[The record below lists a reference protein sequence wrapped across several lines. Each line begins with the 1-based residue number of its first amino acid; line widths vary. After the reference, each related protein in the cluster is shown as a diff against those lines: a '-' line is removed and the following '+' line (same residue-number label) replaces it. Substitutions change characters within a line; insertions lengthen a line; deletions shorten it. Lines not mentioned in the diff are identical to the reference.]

1 MAAIFQ
7 IRRGT
12 TNVSLTEGELYLHQ
26 SSGSLQFGSGS
37 NNYNVLTLN
46 APVNGDVILTG
57 NITASNAYFSGDV
70 AISGNLFLGNNDG
83 DNISVPGVFTTNLVP
98 GSNGVLDLGTPG
110 AKWKT
115 LYANS
120 VSASFSGSIDGI
132 DVTLLSQS
140 IDSQFDAISIISAS
154 LISTSSANTISVT
167 NLNLFSGSQL
177 TQNSTLATYTGSV
190 ETRFTEVGVV
200 TASLILSAS
209 AVSASVWNL
218 HEFSSSQLIKD
229 TDLETYTSS
238 LETRMSAI
246 STETASLET
255 RMVEIGVV
263 SSSLILSASAVSA
276 SVWNLDQ
283 FSSSAKVQLSNLELN
298 SASLNTSVSELN
310 LYSQSLKTAIELTG
324 SSITVLGNLVVKG
337 TQTTVDST
345 TIQLGDNIIELN
357 GSSAANGGLLVKDA
371 TNPNTVS
378 GSLLWDSTNDYW
390 KAGALGNESKVLLA
404 DGDDILS
411 SSLQLTELNF
421 TTASLNTSTASLNY
435 FSESVT
441 ASLESIYQTTASLN
455 LFSASVTSS
464 LISIYQTTASLN
476 IYTASVNDDLASIHQ
491 TTASLN
497 HFSQSVTSSLESIYQ
512 TTASLNT
519 FSQSV
524 TSSLESIYQTTAS
537 LNEHTESV
545 NSDLES
551 IHQTTA
557 SLNVFSESVTSSLES
572 IYQTTASLNYFS
584 ESVTASLE
592 SIYQTT
598 ASLNYFSESVTA
610 SLESIYQTT
619 ASLNLYTESISES
632 VRNLNIFSSSYYS
645 DSASFDYRITILDP
659 GNTVDSLMAINQTTA
674 SLNLFT
680 SSVSASIAALE
691 SSSGYI
697 NYVTNSIEQ
706 LTGIEVA
713 DFDNNVAVTFI
724 NGTLKFIF
732 GTPALPS
739 SIGASL
745 SGFLIDRFNNVNDA
759 YNINGT
765 WSNQGYTL
773 ISASLYEGSTLL
785 TQVGSGTSLSYSATT
800 SGSHTYRLEYTASSP
815 LDGSLYKT
823 STTTTGTISKSNPAS
838 PTLTPTPTVQ
848 LGASSNQI
856 EQGATGSISF
866 TSASAD
872 PSNGWDLVN
881 TTTNVSTPYY
891 VTGSAT
897 GSTSISVTATAN
909 YESPTG
915 DNIPDLTTT
924 STATTTYTKI
934 RSLRYGASDLTA
946 FTAGELENL
955 ALWDTTLG
963 GSVGTIIK
971 GTTNPSGQSVTIA
984 WSGDKYHYIVFDSS
998 RSNLSNITTSGFGVL
1013 GQFSVTT
1020 VGQYKV
1026 YKTNTLQAGGAGSS
1040 ITYTLT

>member
-12 TNVSLTEGELYLHQ
+12 TNESLSEGELYLHKG
-26 SSGSLQFGSGS
+26 SGSLQFGSGS
-37 NNYNVLTLN
+37 TNYNVLTLN
-46 APVNGDVILTG
+46 APVSGDVILTG
-57 NITASNAYFSGDV
+57 NITASNAYFTGDV
-70 AISGNLFLGNNDG
+70 AISGNLFLGNASNDTITAG
-83 DNISVPGVFTTNLVP
+83 GEFTSNLIPNPTNTYSLGSSTKVWKEIHAASISGAIAAT
-98 GSNGVLDLGTPG
+98 NGVI
-110 AKWKT
+110 
-115 LYANS
+115 
-120 VSASFSGSIDGI
+120 SGSSQLNTSFEEKASETH
-132 DVTLLSQS
+132 TL
-140 IDSQFDAISIISAS
+140 
-154 LISTSSANTISVT
+154 V
-167 NLNLFSGSQL
+167 SGSSQIIGIL
-177 TQNSTLATYTGSV
+177 DSLNDFSES
-190 ETRFTEVGVV
+190 V
-200 TASLILSAS
+200 TASLESIYQTTSSLNDFSESVTASLESIYETTASLNSFSASVTSSLESIYQTTSSLNDFSASVTTSLESIYQTTSSLNEWSAS
-209 AVSASVWNL
+209 AKVKLSNL
-218 HEFSSSQLIKD
+218 ESKSSSVD
-229 TDLETYTSS
+229 TSLEEIHSYTSS
-238 LETRMSAI
+238 LKQAI
-246 STETASLET
+246 SVDGQNLTILGDLI
-255 RMVEIGVV
+255 VE
-263 SSSLILSASAVSA
+263 
-276 SVWNLDQ
+276 
-283 FSSSAKVQLSNLELN
+283 
-298 SASLNTSVSELN
+298 
-310 LYSQSLKTAIELTG
+310 
-324 SSITVLGNLVVKG
+324 G
-337 TQTTVDST
+337 TTTQIDST
-345 TIQLGDNIIELN
+345 QVNIGENIIELN
-357 GSSAANGGLLVKDA
+357 YGGNAHQGGIYVKDA
-371 TNPNTVS
+371 TGANEIS
-378 GSLLWDSTNDYW
+378 GSILWDGDNDFW
-390 KAGALGNESKVLLA
+390 KAGAKGFESKILLA
-404 DGDDILS
+404 DGDGILS
-411 SSLQLTELNF
+411 SSLQLTQLNNTTESLNQ
-421 TTASLNTSTASLNY
+421 TTASLNDFSASVTSSLESIYQTTASLNLFSASVTASLESIYQTTSSLNDFSASVTASLESIYQTTASLNNYTSSTNDDLASLHQTTASLNDFSASVTASLESIYQTTASLNDFSASVTASLESIYQTTASLNVVTESLNY

-455 LFSASVTSS
+455 DS
-464 LISIYQTTASLN
+464 
-476 IYTASVNDDLASIHQ
+476 
-491 TTASLN
+491 
-497 HFSQSVTSSLESIYQ
+497 
-512 TTASLNT
+512 
-519 FSQSV
+519 
-524 TSSLESIYQTTAS
+524 
-537 LNEHTESV
+537 
-545 NSDLES
+545 
-551 IHQTTA
+551 
-557 SLNVFSESVTSSLES
+557 
-572 IYQTTASLNYFS
+572 TASLNYFS
-584 ESVTASLE
+584 ASVTASLE

-598 ASLNYFSESVTA
+598 ASLNQASASLFWTA
-610 SLESIYQTT
+610 SDHEQRLDDLRYDVDLLTPAGLS
-619 ASLNLYTESISES
+619 AAFDALNQATESLQI
-632 VRNLNIFSSSYYS
+632 
-645 DSASFDYRITILDP
+645 
-659 GNTVDSLMAINQTTA
+659 
-674 SLNLFT
+674 FT
-680 SSVSASIAALE
+680 SSFSASVSASLAELSA
-691 SSSGYI
+691 SSGYI

-759 YNINGT
+759 YSINGT

-785 TQVGSGTSLSYSATT
+785 TQVGSGTSLSYNATT

-848 LGASSNQI
+848 LGAASNQI

-872 PSNGWDLVN
+872 PSNSWNLVN
-881 TTTNVSTPYY
+881 TTTNVNTPYF

-897 GSTSISVTATAN
+897 GSTSISITATAN
-909 YESPTG
+909 YASPTG

-924 STATTTYTKI
+924 STTTTTYTKI

-963 GSVGTIIK
+963 GGVGTIIK

-984 WSGDKYHYIVFDSS
+984 WSGDKYHYIAFDSS